1 MLRENN
7 EFKHHN
13 CVQRASPVNRPF
25 ASLDTDYQKQ
35 VAEYEAAMEASIKLN
50 DPARLPEL
58 KAKSEA
64 IQNVLNKMI
73 ENLTYLKKDTPDIK
87 SERDTLLEKLR
98 RIQKDYSAMLVNT
111 DNLETLRRI
120 RQQENGETRRLL
132 LIYLM
137 AFLFVSVMLIVY
149 LIYAGRKAVTSQ
161 TAVATPT
168 MSPALT

>member
-1 MLRENN
+1 
-7 EFKHHN
+7 
-13 CVQRASPVNRPF
+13 
-25 ASLDTDYQKQ
+25 
-35 VAEYEAAMEASIKLN
+35 MEASIKLN

-73 ENLTYLKKDTPDIK
+73 ENLTYLKKETPDIK
-87 SERDTLLEKLR
+87 SERDSLLDKLR
-98 RIQKDYSAMLVNT
+98 RIQRDYSAMLVNT

-137 AFLFVSVMLIVY
+137 AFLFVSIMLIVY
-149 LIYAGRKAVTSQ
+149 LIYAGRKADTSQ